1 MMIMSNT
8 PLEKNPPFIATRW
21 ELNTLKENKQDL
33 SKNPLIA
40 KLAQDLIDSKEKA
53 VQEGFAKGYED
64 GKQAGH
70 SEGLNTA
77 LLEGQQHIQEAVN
90 YLSEITFNLQKLYAY
105 SREHIAQEIIDL
117 SIDLARAVTLR
128 SIEKQPDIIFD
139 VVEKALEQVPI
150 LQLPAKLLLNTQ
162 DALLIE
168 SNQGRSMSDAGWR
181 ILHDLG
187 LSRGGCR
194 LETGS
199 HDVDATIE
207 KRFEKM
213 MAALGK
219 DPSLLSGSEQ

>member
-1 MMIMSNT
+1 MMIMSNM
-8 PLEKNPPFIATRW
+8 PLDKNIPLIATRW

-40 KLAQDLIDSKEKA
+40 KLAQELINSKEKA
-53 VQEGFAKGYED
+53 VEEGFAKGFED
-64 GKQAGH
+64 GKHAGY

-77 LLEGQQHIQEAVN
+77 MLEGQQQIQETVN
-90 YLSEITFNLQKLYAY
+90 YLSEITFNLQKLYSY
-105 SREHIAQEIIDL
+105 SREHITQEIIDL
-117 SIDLARAVTLR
+117 AIDLARAVTMR

-150 LQLPAKLLLNTQ
+150 LQLPAKILLNPK

-168 SNQGRSMSDAGWR
+168 ANQGRSLSEAGWR
-181 ILHDLG
+181 IVHDHEIT
-187 LSRGGCR
+187 RGGCR

-199 HDVDATIE
+199 NDVDATVE

-213 MAALGK
+213 MATLGK
-219 DPSLLSGSEQ
+219 DPSLQPESTL